1 MKKISILALCLAA
14 GFCAS
19 AQEAVVK
26 EAERAQK
33 GGQSF
38 EKVVEIITP
47 AFSDPQTSKEART
60 YVIPG
65 NAAFA
70 QYDKFLG
77 LKQLQQLDKL
87 PANPE
92 VAMGKLLIDGYNY
105 YMKALPL
112 DTIVDAKGKVK
123 TKYSKDI
130 IGKLGGHVTDYTS
143 AGADLYNNKD
153 FKGAYDAW
161 GIFADLLERPE
172 VTKKMTSVPTDTI
185 VGEILFNQALAAWQ
199 LNEFDNALKAF
210 MRAKSKGYS
219 KKQLYDY
226 AIAVAVG
233 AKNDKAVLDLA
244 KEALPIYGKE
254 DNNYM
259 GQIINYY
266 LQNKEYDQ
274 AFQIIG
280 DAIASDPN
288 NAQYYV
294 IQGILYEQVEKNAEA
309 KAAYKKAVELDP
321 NSDQALYNFGR
332 QICNEAYAL
341 GDQAPTNPEEYDAYY
356 NEKIK
361 PLFLEAA
368 KYLEKAYEVNNENR
382 DALKYLEN
390 VYYNLR
396 DEENIEKTK
405 DRLAM

>member
-199 LNEFDNALKAF
+199 LNDVDP
-210 MRAKSKGYS
+210 
-219 KKQLYDY
+219 KKR
-226 AIAVAVG
+226 
-233 AKNDKAVLDLA
+233 
-244 KEALPIYGKE
+244 
-254 DNNYM
+254 
-259 GQIINYY
+259 
-266 LQNKEYDQ
+266 LQ
-274 AFQIIG
+274 
-280 DAIASDPN
+280 
-288 NAQYYV
+288 
-294 IQGILYEQVEKNAEA
+294 
-309 KAAYKKAVELDP
+309 
-321 NSDQALYNFGR
+321 R
-332 QICNEAYAL
+332 
-341 GDQAPTNPEEYDAYY
+341 
-356 NEKIK
+356 
-361 PLFLEAA
+361 
-368 KYLEKAYEVNNENR
+368 
-382 DALKYLEN
+382 
-390 VYYNLR
+390 
-396 DEENIEKTK
+396 
-405 DRLAM
+405 